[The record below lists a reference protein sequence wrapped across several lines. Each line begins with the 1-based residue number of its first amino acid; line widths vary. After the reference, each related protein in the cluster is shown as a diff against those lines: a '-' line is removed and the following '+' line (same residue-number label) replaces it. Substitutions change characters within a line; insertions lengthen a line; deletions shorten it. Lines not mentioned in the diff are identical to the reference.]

1 MKVSFIVPVYKVEK
15 YLEQCVN
22 SVLNQTYK
30 NIEVVLVDDGSPDNC
45 PKICDEYATMDN
57 RIRVAHKPNGG
68 LSDARNAGLKV
79 ASGDYVIF
87 MDSDDFWTDNN
98 HLEQLVSTVNK
109 NQDCDFVGFN
119 CSYYYPDT
127 DSYAQWVPYFSNI
140 QIPTNGNDAMAALVG
155 SGTFPMSACMKIIK
169 RQFLIDNELFFEK
182 GILAE
187 DIPWFINVLE
197 KCKKCMFTN
206 QYIYAYRQNVSG
218 SITNSG
224 GERSFNNLFTI
235 LKKEVDNIEG
245 RQFNSTAKEAL
256 YSFLAYEYCI
266 LLSNVDKQPNSNT
279 KRNELNKYQWLLK
292 YTINP
297 KVKKAAMVNR
307 FLGIKITELV
317 LRFYIN
323 RVRQ

>member
-1 MKVSFIVPVYKVEK
+1 MKVSFIVPVYKVER
-15 YLEQCVN
+15 YLEQCAN
-22 SVLNQTYK
+22 SVLNQTYQ
-30 NIEVVLVDDGSPDNC
+30 NIELILVDDESPDNC
-45 PKICDEYATMDN
+45 PKMCDEYALKDN
-57 RIRVAHKPNGG
+57 RVKVVHKSNGG

-79 ASGDYVIF
+79 ATGDYVIF
-87 MDSDDFWTDNN
+87 MDSDDFWTDNK
-98 HLEQLVSTVNK
+98 HLEELISTIK
-109 NQDCDFVGFN
+109 ENQDCDFVGFN

-127 DSYAQWVPYFSNI
+127 NSYAQWVPYFSNI
-140 QIPTNGNDAMAALVG
+140 QIPANGSDAMAALVG

-245 RQFNSTAKEAL
+245 RQFNSAAKEAL

-266 LLSNVDKQPNSNT
+266 LLSNVDKQPNNNN
-279 KRNELNKYQWLLK
+279 KRNELNKYKWLLK

-297 KVKKAAMVNR
+297 KVKKAALVNR

-317 LRFYIN
+317 LRFYNN
-323 RVRQ
+323 RVRK